1 MIHKELIYINLQ
13 AKKKEDVIEKLADE
27 LFSAGKVKETF
38 KEAVLAREKEY
49 PTGLPLGNYNIAM
62 PHTFAQHVVEPAIA
76 VAKLET
82 PVIFT
87 EMGTTDTELPVSLIM
102 MMAVSEPK
110 EQVGLLKKILQV
122 FSDNEDLQ
130 ELMESTTVQDM
141 YETLKYIDE

>member
-87 EMGTTDTELPVSLIM
+87 EMGTMDTELPVSLIM

-122 FSDNEDLQ
+122 FSDNEVLQ

>member
-122 FSDNEDLQ
+122 FSDNEVLQ

>member
-1 MIHKELIYINLQ
+1 
-13 AKKKEDVIEKLADE
+13 VIEKLADE
-27 LFSAGKVKETF
+27 LFSAGKVRETF

-122 FSDNEDLQ
+122 FSDSEVLQ
-130 ELMESTTVQDM
+130 E
-141 YETLKYIDE
+141 

>member
-122 FSDNEDLQ
+122 FSDSEVLQ

>member
-13 AKKKEDVIEKLADE
+13 AKTKEEVIEKLADE

-38 KEAVLAREKEY
+38 KEAVLIREKEY
-49 PTGLPLGNYNIAM
+49 PTGLPLGKYNIAM

-122 FSDNEDLQ
+122 FSDNEVLQ
-130 ELMESTTVQDM
+130 ELIESTTVQDM